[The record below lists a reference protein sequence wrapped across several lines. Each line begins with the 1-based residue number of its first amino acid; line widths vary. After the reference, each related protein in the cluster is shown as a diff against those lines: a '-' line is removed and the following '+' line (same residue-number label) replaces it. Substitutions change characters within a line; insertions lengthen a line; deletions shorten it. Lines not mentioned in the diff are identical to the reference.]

1 MADKIEDEEWL
12 YEINASQPL
21 MAIDYKEIWR
31 YRDLLLLFVRRDI
44 VATYKQTILGPLWYL
59 IQPLFTS
66 VIFTLVFNNIAT
78 ISTGSVPPFLFN
90 LAGVTMWNYFTHCLT
105 TSSNTF
111 ASNASLFA
119 KVYFPRL
126 IAPLSQAISGLL
138 KMGVQLFI
146 FIAFY
151 FYFVLRGDG
160 ISPNMTAWLFP
171 FLLATMAIFGLGAG
185 MLISSLT
192 TKYRDFRIL
201 ITFAT
206 SLLMYVSAVMYPI
219 SQVRKSQT
227 LGDYAWLVEY
237 NPIAILIEAFRY
249 MAFGEGFFQW
259 QQLVY
264 CVILSVVL
272 FFVGLVVFN
281 RTGRT
286 FIDTI

>member
-1 MADKIEDEEWL
+1 MDKIEDEEWL

-78 ISTGSVPPFLFN
+78 ISTGSAPPFLFN

-111 ASNASLFA
+111 ASNAGLFA

-146 FIAFY
+146 FIVFY
-151 FYFVLRGDG
+151 LYFVLKGDS
-160 ISPNMTAWLFP
+160 IYPNMTSWLFP
-171 FLLATMAIFGLGAG
+171 FLLATMAIFGLGVG

-219 SQVRKSQT
+219 SEVRKSQT
-227 LGDYAWLVEY
+227 LGDYAWVVEY
-237 NPIAILIEAFRY
+237 NPIAILIEAFRF
-249 MAFGEGFFQW
+249 MVFGEGLFEW
-259 QQLVY
+259 HLLLY